1 MSEDEAVG
9 YRRPPKHTQFQKGR
23 SGNPKGRPKYVRNF
37 KTVLR
42 GELAEL
48 IVVREN
54 GRERKLTKLEAL
66 VKSLVAAAIHGD
78 MRATNAIVAFSTKML
93 GGDDDSKNPTRSDAD
108 DQDIIDAFVNRELKR
123 NRAKPTPT
131 PSNAKR
137 TR

>member
-66 VKSLVAAAIHGD
+66 VKSLVAAAIRGD

-93 GGDDDSKNPTRSDAD
+93 GGDDDSKNPTTSDAD
-108 DQDIIDAFVNRELKR
+108 DQDIVDAFVKRELKR
-123 NRAKPTPT
+123 TRLKSDSPPTKQRKP
-131 PSNAKR
+131 R
-137 TR
+137 